1 MTKRGRPSE
10 LTPELKERFL
20 SAIAAGSHYEP
31 ACAYAGIAY
40 STFREWMQRGIGTNR
55 RRASNQE
62 YADFAEAV
70 QGAEAKGELSAI
82 ASIRGASKDD
92 WRAAAWMLERRHS
105 DRWASTQKVKVQ
117 VEQAVDAEL
126 NLLFG
131 ALADDDLISAEVKL
145 RIIDIAEKLENRS
158 AVSQN
163 N

>member
-1 MTKRGRPSE
+1 MAKRGRPSE

-20 SAIAAGSHYEP
+20 NAIAAGSHYEP

-105 DRWASTQKVKVQ
+105 DRWASTQKVKIQ

-126 NLLFG
+126 NLLFS
-131 ALADDDLISAEVKL
+131 AIADDPTIPNDVKLKLIEAAENLQSRAEV
-145 RIIDIAEKLENRS
+145 A
-158 AVSQN
+158 AQN
-163 N
+163 

>member
-1 MTKRGRPSE
+1 MSKLGRPSQ
-10 LTPELKERFL
+10 LTPELKEKFL
-20 SAIAAGSHYEP
+20 SAIVAGSHYEP
-31 ACAYAGIAY
+31 ACAYVGICY
-40 STFREWMQRGIGTNR
+40 GTFRMWMQRGQGTHKNR
-55 RRASNQE
+55 KPSQE
-62 YADFAEAV
+62 YVDFVEAV

>member
-1 MTKRGRPSE
+1 V
-10 LTPELKERFL
+10 
-20 SAIAAGSHYEP
+20 AGSHYEP
-31 ACAYAGIAY
+31 ACAYVGICY
-40 STFREWMQRGIGTNR
+40 STFRQWMQRGQGTHKRNGS
-55 RRASNQE
+55 AE
-62 YADFAEAV
+62 YVEFVEAV

-105 DRWASTQKVKVQ
+105 DRWASTQKVKIQ

-126 NLLFG
+126 NLLFS
-131 ALADDDLISAEVKL
+131 AIADDDLISAEVKL